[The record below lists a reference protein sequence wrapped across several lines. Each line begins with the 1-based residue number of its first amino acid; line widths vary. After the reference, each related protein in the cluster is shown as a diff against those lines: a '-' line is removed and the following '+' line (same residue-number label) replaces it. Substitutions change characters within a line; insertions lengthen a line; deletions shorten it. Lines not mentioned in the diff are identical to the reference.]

1 METTN
6 MDLKWKLLTEFGA
19 SQGVD
24 FCKDAYK
31 FLKEDELR
39 DNLQLESLK
48 IDRNTVTKADLYE
61 ISLKDGVYLV
71 YSDGHIELFDG
82 NNSKTNAENVAFK
95 FGPVALKIYDHDFV
109 NVNMKCKSDQESVCE
124 YAERYSEAVTF
135 YDGEKATK
143 DLIARGLSFA
153 NKIPNGWFVPAFGQ
167 MYVEYALKNR
177 INKAL
182 EYLGQEILDDVC
194 YWSSTELSVTYTW
207 YMNFYD
213 GGFNYDD
220 KTDKNLVRVVSAF
233 NPLLH

>member
-1 METTN
+1 

-31 FLKEDELR
+31 FLKEDGLR
-39 DNLQLESLK
+39 GNLQLESLK
-48 IDRNTVTKADLYE
+48 IDRNTAIKADLFE

-95 FGPVALKIYDHDFV
+95 FGPVALKIYDHDIK
-109 NVNMKCKSDQESVCE
+109 NVDMTCKNEREPVCG
-124 YAERYSEAVTF
+124 YAKNYSEAVTF

-153 NKIPNGWFVPAFGQ
+153 NKIPDGWFVPALGQ

-182 EYLGQEILDDVC
+182 EYLGQDVLEDAV
-194 YWSSTELSVTYTW
+194 YWSSTENSADGAWHLS
-207 YMNFYD
+207 FYD
-213 GGFNYDD
+213 GYFNYNG
-220 KTDKNLVRVVSAF
+220 KTNTARVRAVSAF
-233 NPLLH
+233 NPLPH

>member
-1 METTN
+1 

-31 FLKEDELR
+31 FLKEDERR
-39 DNLQLESLK
+39 DNLQLERLK
-48 IDRNTVTKADLYE
+48 INRNTVTKAGLFE

-82 NNSKTNAENVAFK
+82 NNSKTKAENVAFK
-95 FGPVALKIYDHDFV
+95 FGPVALKIYDHDIKDAD
-109 NVNMKCKSDQESVCE
+109 MTCKNEREPVCG
-124 YAERYSEAVTF
+124 YAKNYSEAVTF

-182 EYLGQEILDDVC
+182 EYLEQDVLENVV
-194 YWSSTELSVTYTW
+194 YWSSTEDSASYAW
-207 YMNFYD
+207 YLYFCD
-213 GGFNYDD
+213 GTFRNYY
-220 KTDKNLVRVVSAF
+220 KAGTSRVRAVSAF
-233 NPLLH
+233 NSLPL